1 MIGCVLL
8 AAGRGLRFGEN
19 KLLARLEGRTLLDRA
34 IDAIPPGLR
43 TVAVVSSPETARI
56 ASARGLEALRNDRP
70 EDGISRSVRLGTGAL
85 RDCEAI
91 LYLVADQPRLSRE
104 GVERVLALHRD
115 FPDCICAAS
124 SDGKRGNPCLFPRRF
139 YPELLA
145 LAGDRGGSAVICR
158 HEDCL
163 RLTELPAVQL
173 RDIDTRADLSAL
185 KEELP

>member
-1 MIGCVLL
+1 M
-8 AAGRGLRFGEN
+8 AAYCW
-19 KLLARLEGRTLLDRA
+19 
-34 IDAIPPGLR
+34 PPG
-43 TVAVVSSPETARI
+43 
-56 ASARGLEALRNDRP
+56 G
-70 EDGISRSVRLGTGAL
+70 
-85 RDCEAI
+85 DCEAI

-104 GVERVLALHRD
+104 GVEWVLALHREY
-115 FPDCICAAS
+115 PDCICAAS

-173 RDIDTRADLSAL
+173 RDIDTRADFSAL

>member
-56 ASARGLEALRNDRP
+56 AAARGLPVIRNDRP

-85 RDCEAI
+85 GDCEAI

-104 GVERVLALHRD
+104 GVERVLALHREY
-115 FPDCICAAS
+115 PDCICAAS

>member
-104 GVERVLALHRD
+104 GVERVLALHREY
-115 FPDCICAAS
+115 PDCICAAAS
-124 SDGKRGNPCLFPRRF
+124 EGQRGNPCLFPADLF
-139 YPELLA
+139 PELLK
-145 LAGDRGGSAVICR
+145 LEGDVGGSRVIR
-158 HEDCL
+158 AHPDRL
-163 RLTELPAVQL
+163 RLMEVPAIQLADADTPEALEQL
-173 RDIDTRADLSAL
+173 RQNI
-185 KEELP
+185 